1 MAPSEAEAGKYSELH
16 RRADLTNGFE
26 PRVGLL
32 KKGQALLWSSNLL
45 HGGSPMQDPQSTR
58 KSQVTHYYFEGC
70 RYWTP
75 MLSAPG
81 KMHMRDPE
89 FIT

>member
-1 MAPSEAEAGKYSELH
+1 
-16 RRADLTNGFE
+16 
-26 PRVGLL
+26 
-32 KKGQALLWSSNLL
+32 
-45 HGGSPMQDPQSTR
+45 MQDPQSTR